1 MCFPDLKGILW
12 VVKRDRNIQKRT
24 REYQKFSPSLI
35 RKNSNTNTNSIKV
48 GLSQKKGGGDCTM
61 IKFDNQQGRPG
72 RTLSSCGR
80 FYLFFRSPSL
90 TEIIEIP
97 N

>member
-1 MCFPDLKGILW
+1 
-12 VVKRDRNIQKRT
+12 
-24 REYQKFSPSLI
+24 
-35 RKNSNTNTNSIKV
+35 
-48 GLSQKKGGGDCTM
+48 M
-61 IKFDNQQGRPG
+61 IKFDNQQGRPV
-72 RTLSSCGR
+72 RTLSSYGR

>member
-1 MCFPDLKGILW
+1 
-12 VVKRDRNIQKRT
+12 
-24 REYQKFSPSLI
+24 
-35 RKNSNTNTNSIKV
+35 
-48 GLSQKKGGGDCTM
+48 M
-61 IKFDNQQGRPG
+61 IKFDNQQGRPV
-72 RTLSSCGR
+72 RALSSYGR